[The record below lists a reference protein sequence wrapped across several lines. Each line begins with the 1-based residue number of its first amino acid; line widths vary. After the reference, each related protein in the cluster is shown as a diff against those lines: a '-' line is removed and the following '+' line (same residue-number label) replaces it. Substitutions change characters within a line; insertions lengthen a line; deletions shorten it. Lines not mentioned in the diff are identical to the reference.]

1 MQERKYDEAIVKKRI
16 KQLLKETHTT
26 QTKLCDS
33 IGVDYAYFTKALNF
47 KQGIGFGINTVI
59 NVADYFDVS
68 VDYLLGRTGV
78 RKIGN

>member
-1 MQERKYDEAIVKKRI
+1 MQERKYDGAIVKKRI

-33 IGVDYAYFTKALNF
+33 IGVDYAYFSKTLNF
-47 KQGIGFGINTVI
+47 KRGVGFGINTVI

-68 VDYLLGRTGV
+68 VDYLLGRTGA

>member
-1 MQERKYDEAIVKKRI
+1 MQERKYDEAIVKRRI

-26 QTKLCDS
+26 RTKLCDS
-33 IGVDYAYFTKALNF
+33 IGVDYSYFTKALNF
-47 KQGIGFGINTVI
+47 KQGTGFGINTVI

>member
-1 MQERKYDEAIVKKRI
+1 MQERKYDE
-16 KQLLKETHTT
+16 
-26 QTKLCDS
+26 LCDS
-33 IGVDYAYFTKALNF
+33 IGVDYSYFTKALNF
-47 KQGIGFGINTVI
+47 KQGTEFGINTVI